1 MILPPKMR
9 NMLFWIFVQENQK
22 IVNRIYH
29 VRKHLKR
36 SRRERR
42 FVVFLCSGQYVN
54 YVFNTMTKW
63 IFTWQNEYSLGPWV
77 ALRVCS
83 LLCMWKTAFFISKA
97 KSWDLAKNTV
107 WSGALVFIQFIL
119 QSLILPF
126 CGTSSL
132 PKTRI

>member
-1 MILPPKMR
+1 
-9 NMLFWIFVQENQK
+9 
-22 IVNRIYH
+22 
-29 VRKHLKR
+29 
-36 SRRERR
+36 
-42 FVVFLCSGQYVN
+42 
-54 YVFNTMTKW
+54 
-63 IFTWQNEYSLGPWV
+63 
-77 ALRVCS
+77 
-83 LLCMWKTAFFISKA
+83 MWKTAFFISKA